1 MSYAKGMSSS
11 VDASL
16 ASTLRISVMRL
27 ARRLRAERT
36 SEGLT
41 MSQTSVLGILDRD
54 GPQSPTQ
61 LASLEKVQPPSITRV
76 VGALESLGLVR
87 RVAHASDR
95 RQCVIE
101 LTEPGQ
107 QLLVED
113 RNRREAWL
121 ARRLDELGEADREA
135 LRAAAPVIGRL
146 ADL

>member
-1 MSYAKGMSSS
+1 MSYAKGMQSS
-11 VDASL
+11 VDTGL

-36 SEGLT
+36 TEGLT

-61 LASLEKVQPPSITRV
+61 LAYLEKVQPPSITRI
-76 VGALESLGLVR
+76 VGALEALGLVC
-87 RVAHASDR
+87 RVPHASDR

-107 QLLVED
+107 ELLVED

-121 ARRLDELGEADREA
+121 ARSLDELPEADREA
-135 LRAAAPVIGRL
+135 LRAAAPVIDML